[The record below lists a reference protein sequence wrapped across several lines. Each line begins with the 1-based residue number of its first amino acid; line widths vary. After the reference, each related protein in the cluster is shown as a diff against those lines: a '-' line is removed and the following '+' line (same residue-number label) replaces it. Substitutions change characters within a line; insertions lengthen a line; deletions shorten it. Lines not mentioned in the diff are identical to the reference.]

1 MKNFCDKHNAYFG
14 KGFFGRGKR
23 RCYQC
28 EREIMIQSK
37 HALILNRL
45 HEMQR
50 LEIYASVRGELKLA
64 EETIVSLEKE
74 VNELKKDIEDY
85 QKDL

>member
-1 MKNFCDKHNAYFG
+1 
-14 KGFFGRGKR
+14 
-23 RCYQC
+23 
-28 EREIMIQSK
+28 MIQSK